1 MPTLVEQRTR
11 SPRSMCIREENP
23 AYEGHSH
30 SDPECTVRPLFP
42 AYGRIPAGIANLWE
56 QTSPA
61 SRPPCA
67 GEQLHDVSRLRL
79 SWPMSR
85 VGFGFKVSRDEEY
98 VELDVE
104 YEGRRISLRSR
115 AHHYLLLT
123 LARLRL
129 ADREEGT
136 PEASCG
142 WADIERLRLA
152 PNGEGSRVNL
162 DVHRARRQLIQAGF
176 EHGYDVIERRPG
188 AGQLRL
194 GVAGIA
200 IERL

>member
-1 MPTLVEQRTR
+1 MW
-11 SPRSMCIREENP
+11 IDEEDP
-23 AYEGHSH
+23 AYEGHSR
-30 SDPECTVRPLFP
+30 SDTECRRRLLFP
-42 AYGRIPAGIANLWE
+42 AYGRISAGIATLWE
-56 QTSPA
+56 ETRPA
-61 SRPPCA
+61 GWPSCA
-67 GEQLHDVSRLRL
+67 GEQLRDVSGLPLPWR
-79 SWPMSR
+79 MSR
-85 VGFGFKVSRDEEY
+85 VGFRFKVSLNEEY

-104 YEGRRISLRSR
+104 YDGRRISLGSR

-123 LARLRL
+123 LARLRQ

-142 WADIERLRLA
+142 WADVEGLRLA
-152 PNGEGSRVNL
+152 PDGEGNRV
-162 DVHRARRQLIQAGF
+162 DIYVHRARRQLIKAGL

-200 IERL
+200 IERQ